1 MRIQETEEKI
11 IAYEIL
17 IFFFLMFAVL
27 DKTVTQIENSLE
39 TQCLVT
45 SVMKS

>member
-17 IFFFLMFAVL
+17 NFFLMFAVL